1 MKKLED
7 VTVMEW
13 VIIGTIVQAA
23 ALGTMALT
31 MKLIGTFL

>member
-1 MKKLED
+1 MKNIED
-7 VTVMEW
+7 ITVMEW

-31 MKLIGTFL
+31 MMLIGKFL